1 LRHPPIYHQALFR
14 LDDSNFMTQTGT
26 ASVETP
32 TAPSRRGP
40 VWLHSIRFQV
50 ALALGLLF
58 LMLAA
63 SVGFTLYELSLRRHD
78 YQILN
83 LAGQLRVTITNMR
96 QQARNYVR
104 DTPADFAAYNRDLG
118 MFYEDLRRQMALYD
132 QIIDSFKARRLAPA
146 LTGRDEPLTC
156 KWDALSRHQLDL
168 TADDWRIFRAGLLDK
183 IGDDP
188 AAPRL
193 NWAAEY
199 LVQHGGYLSAS
210 TDKLA
215 LGIQVMM
222 EGKLARIQLINK
234 VILGMA
240 ALIMLALLAYLY
252 RNMVDPLRQTIAGF
266 ERVALGDLGYQ
277 VPVTYNNEIGQ
288 MTAAFNQLSGR
299 LNALFQLTD
308 RINLGSNLND
318 TLRFVQEEFR
328 SFLPV
333 EWVGLL
339 LPAADSRRIVLE
351 RQQGHEDAVLDEG
364 SNFSLDDPDLNRAL
378 IDGKVVHLDRLA
390 DHVERSPASRFATS
404 LLRAGFASAL
414 LMPTSGSGE
423 ARALLVF
430 ASRQTRAYTPQ
441 HTELLGNVA
450 GQLTHALDKTVFME
464 KLVVAAVQG
473 LAKLAESRDPET
485 GDHLVRMALYS
496 AIVAEEMGREG
507 PHRTLIDAAY
517 VRHIHQFAP
526 MHDIG
531 KVGIA
536 DSILLKPG
544 RLDDDERSEIQRH
557 PVIGGEV
564 LRRCESQV
572 NGLGYSIFQVAV
584 EIAEAHH
591 ERYDGTGYPNALAG
605 QDIPL
610 SARIVAVADVFD
622 ALTSKRPYK
631 EAWSVEKAL
640 SVMETDSGRHFD
652 PDVMAALQR
661 GMPKVLEIY
670 ERLKHV

>member
-1 LRHPPIYHQALFR
+1 
-14 LDDSNFMTQTGT
+14 MTQNGT
-26 ASVETP
+26 ASAGTP
-32 TAPSRRGP
+32 TAKARRGP

-83 LAGQLRVTITNMR
+83 LAGQLRVTITSMR
-96 QQARNYVR
+96 QQGRNYLR
-104 DTPADFAAYNRDLG
+104 DTPTDYATYNRDLG
-118 MFYEDLRRQMALYD
+118 LFYEDLRRQVALYD
-132 QIIDSFKARRLAPA
+132 QIIASFKARRLDPA

-156 KWDALSRHQLDL
+156 NWDAVSRHQLDL
-168 TADDWRIFRAGLLDK
+168 TADDWRAFRAGLLDK
-183 IGDDP
+183 LGDDP

-199 LVQHGGYLSAS
+199 IVQHGDYLSAS

-215 LGIQVMM
+215 RGFQSMM
-222 EGKLARIQLINK
+222 EGKLAQIQLLSQ

-240 ALIMLALLAYLY
+240 ALIMLALLVYLY
-252 RNMVDPLRQTIAGF
+252 RNMVNPLRQTMAGF

-277 VPVTYNNEIGQ
+277 VPVTSSNEIGQ
-288 MTAAFNQLSGR
+288 MTTAFNQLSGR

-328 SFLPV
+328 GFLPV

-351 RQQGHEDAVLDEG
+351 RQQGHVEVLLAEG

-390 DHVERSPASRFATS
+390 DHVERSPASRFAS
-404 LLRAGFASAL
+404 ALFRSGFGSAL
-414 LMPTSGSGE
+414 LIPTSGSVD

-430 ASRQTRAYTPQ
+430 ATRHESAYTRQ

-496 AIVAEEMGREG
+496 AIVAEELGRDG
-507 PHRTLIDAAY
+507 PHQAVIDAAY

-544 RLDDDERSEIQRH
+544 RLDDEERLEMQRH

-591 ERYDGTGYPNALAG
+591 ERFDGTGYPNALAA

-631 EAWSVEKAL
+631 DAWSVEKAL
-640 SVMETDSGRHFD
+640 SAMQADSGRHFD
-652 PDVMAALQR
+652 PDVLAALQR

-670 ERLKHV
+670 ARLKHV